1 MTLQISDIIG
11 LIGTFFLIIRLLPL
25 IRDQIIEPSKINLT
39 FILLEFIACIF
50 LGASAFLINS
60 IPFIVANV
68 LSFINLSIII
78 YIQIKIKIFNEKNKN
93 DENDEYN
100 EHDDNNEIIVIHV

>member
-50 LGASAFLINS
+50 LGTAAFLINS
-60 IPFIVANV
+60 IPFIVANI

-78 YIQIKIKIFNEKNKN
+78 YIQIKLRISNENN
-93 DENDEYN
+93 ENN
-100 EHDDNNEIIVIHV
+100 ENNDNNEIIVIHV

>member
-50 LGASAFLINS
+50 LGTSAFLINS
-60 IPFIVANV
+60 IPFIVANI

-78 YIQIKIKIFNEKNKN
+78 YIQIKLRISNENK
-93 DENDEYN
+93 ENN
-100 EHDDNNEIIVIHV
+100 ENNENNEIIVIHV

>member
-50 LGASAFLINS
+50 LGTSAFLINS
-60 IPFIVANV
+60 IPFIVANI

-78 YIQIKIKIFNEKNKN
+78 YIQIKLRISNEN
-93 DENDEYN
+93 N
-100 EHDDNNEIIVIHV
+100 ENNEIIVIHV